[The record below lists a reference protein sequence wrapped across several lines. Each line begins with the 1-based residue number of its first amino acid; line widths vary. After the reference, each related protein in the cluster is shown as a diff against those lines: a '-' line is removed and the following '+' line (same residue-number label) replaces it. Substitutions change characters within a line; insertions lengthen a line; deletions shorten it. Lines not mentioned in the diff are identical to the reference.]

1 MNVRVQTA
9 VFLYMTFVVE
19 FRLGGVGCARTQ
31 EGKTTKKPG
40 KKNTSVSNRLRAR
53 PVRKCPVRKEEEAWL
68 LVKPLPQVWVR
79 SREGQTAAMLPD
91 QVERT
96 DEASE
101 RPGGRGRRGR
111 S

>member
-1 MNVRVQTA
+1 MKVSVQTA

-19 FRLGGVGCARTQ
+19 FRLGGSAVHAHRKEKQ
-31 EGKTTKKPG
+31 RKKPG

-53 PVRKCPVRKEEEAWL
+53 PVRKCPERKEEEAWL
-68 LVKPLPQVWVR
+68 LGKPLPQ
-79 SREGQTAAMLPD
+79 MLPD

-96 DEASE
+96 
-101 RPGGRGRRGR
+101 GGRGRRGR